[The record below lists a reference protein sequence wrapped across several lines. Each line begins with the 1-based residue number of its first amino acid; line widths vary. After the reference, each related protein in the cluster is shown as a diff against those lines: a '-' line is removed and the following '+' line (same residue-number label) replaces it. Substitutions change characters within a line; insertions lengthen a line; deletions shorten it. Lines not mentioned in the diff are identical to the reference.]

1 MSRLR
6 SDPSSL
12 WLRRAVRRRRSLLVM
27 AFLGS
32 VGVGLCLIASL
43 GKLFVEGLDRFLPLP
58 EQIVDEGLFVRVKAI
73 QSCGR
78 ETAMVVSRIFRTLV

>member
-1 MSRLR
+1 
-6 SDPSSL
+6 
-12 WLRRAVRRRRSLLVM
+12 VM

-78 ETAMVVSRIFRTLV
+78 ETAMVKWRDGREAELGGEAGGGAGV